1 MPLVQ
6 PPLVARR
13 PPEPVRE
20 PSEVSEGGAR
30 PLVRSVLEVWRGEQH
45 LRG

>member
-6 PPLVARR
+6 QPLVVCR
-13 PPEPVRE
+13 PAEPVRE

-30 PLVRSVLEVWRGEQH
+30 PLVRSVLEMWRGEQH
-45 LRG
+45 LSE